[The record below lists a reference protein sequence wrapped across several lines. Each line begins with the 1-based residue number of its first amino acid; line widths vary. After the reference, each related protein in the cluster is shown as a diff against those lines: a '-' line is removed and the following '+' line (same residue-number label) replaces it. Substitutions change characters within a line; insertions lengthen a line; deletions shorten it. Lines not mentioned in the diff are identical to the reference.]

1 MHRSGTSALSGVACA
16 LGASAPNNPLPAN
29 FANPSG
35 YWESWPL
42 VQVHDELL
50 ASADSS
56 WDDWKAL
63 DPRWYVSDAAR
74 RLRGRLQETIRS
86 EYEDKSL
93 FVMKD
98 PRVCRFLPFFL
109 SVLEDMSISPVAL
122 FPIRNPLEVAFSL
135 RRRDGFSI
143 SKSAALW
150 LRHVLDAEFH
160 SRQIPR
166 CFISYENLLKGWRQ
180 EMDRASDAIGVKWP
194 VDPGSAAGS
203 IDKFLTAEL
212 HHERTESAA
221 LERNP
226 DLSFLA
232 AETFYLLGTASK
244 AGAGPDLFG
253 RLDALRERF
262 GEASNFFGAILR
274 NEERSIQQLRAT
286 LNQKSSELDQQRASV
301 EEQKNHQLALVM
313 EEQKKYRQT
322 LIEDQRDFQQALLE
336 QQNNYQLA
344 LIAEQQKYQQASA
357 EQQFKHEQA
366 LKEAEDRHQ
375 HALKETEGRH
385 QQALKETEGRHQ
397 QALKEA
403 EDRRQQALKETEDR
417 YQQALKEAGDR
428 HQQALKEAEDRH
440 QHASIDEQK
449 KYQLALMAEQQKHQR
464 ASAEEQN
471 KHQQASAEEQHKH
484 EQELKETQ
492 DKHQQALKDEQN
504 KHRQEFDRQLRQNE
518 RERDEYIARLD
529 RLSTQLTEVND
540 RSRKTESHLN
550 LMIRDLTAAID
561 RKRGEYAYV
570 LADLESYRDLSER
583 EAGKLQ
589 EIETQHGKLQADVAQ
604 KAAMIG
610 DLKKQVEHLH
620 ATLVDRD
627 RQVQAAIAQV
637 NAIYTSRSWRL
648 TRPLRVVV
656 RLLSRLRNFASSD

>member
-109 SVLEDMSISPVAL
+109 SVLEDMSIAPVAL

-180 EMDRASDAIGVKWP
+180 EMDRASDATGVKWP

-212 HHERTESAA
+212 YHERTESVG

-232 AETFYLLGTASK
+232 AETFHLLGGASK
-244 AGAGPDLFG
+244 AGAAPDLFG

-262 GEASNFFGAILR
+262 GEASNFFGSILR
-274 NEERSIQQLRAT
+274 NEEKSVQKLRST
-286 LNQKSSELDQQRASV
+286 LNQKLSALERQRQSV
-301 EEQKNHQLALVM
+301 EEEKSH
-313 EEQKKYRQT
+313 
-322 LIEDQRDFQQALLE
+322 QQALMLEESKNFRQASIE
-336 QQNNYQLA
+336 QQEKYQLA
-344 LIAEQQKYQQASA
+344 LMVEQTKYQRALAEEQEKLQQALKAMEEKHQQALEDQRENQMALTVEREKQHQALAEQQN
-357 EQQFKHEQA
+357 KHEQA
-366 LKEAEDRHQ
+366 LKEVQDKHLQALEEQNKYRLALTVEREKQHQALAEQQNKH
-375 HALKETEGRH
+375 E
-385 QQALKETEGRHQ
+385 QALKEVQDKHL
-397 QALKEA
+397 QAL
-403 EDRRQQALKETEDR
+403 
-417 YQQALKEAGDR
+417 
-428 HQQALKEAEDRH
+428 
-440 QHASIDEQK
+440 
-449 KYQLALMAEQQKHQR
+449 
-464 ASAEEQN
+464 EEQN
-471 KHQQASAEEQHKH
+471 KYRLALIAAQEKYQQASTEERSRH
-484 EQELKETQ
+484 EQALA
-492 DKHQQALKDEQN
+492 DARNRHQQELHQKES
-504 KHRQEFDRQLRQNE
+504 E
-518 RERDEYIARLD
+518 RNDYVARLSAL
-529 RLSTQLTEVND
+529 RVQHAELNSRIEEND
-540 RSRKTESHLN
+540 TRLN
-550 LMIRDLTAAID
+550 LMIKELTNAFD
-561 RKRGEYAYV
+561 SKRGEHAKA
-570 LADLESYRDLSER
+570 LADLQSSKKVLDEMRGALAASRDVGERQANKLKEIEARHSKLLTDAQRKQTAIDDLSR
-583 EAGKLQ
+583 E
-589 EIETQHGKLQADVAQ
+589 IDVHKRLLA
-604 KAAMIG
+604 
-610 DLKKQVEHLH
+610 
-620 ATLVDRD
+620 DRD
-627 RQVQAAIAQV
+627 QQIQALMAQIK
-637 NAIYTSRSWRL
+637 ALYASKSWRI
-648 TRPLRVVV
+648 TRPFRVAM
-656 RLLSRLRNFASSD
+656 RFFSKP